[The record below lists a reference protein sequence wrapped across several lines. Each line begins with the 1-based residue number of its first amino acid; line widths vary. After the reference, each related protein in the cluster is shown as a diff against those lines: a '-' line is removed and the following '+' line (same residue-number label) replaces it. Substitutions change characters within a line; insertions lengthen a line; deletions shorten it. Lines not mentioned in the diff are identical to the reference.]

1 MNLELLKKKNELL
14 ARVLEIT
21 EAAVFTGGED
31 DPEVFI
37 GLIEMRGEI
46 FNQIKILDDEISDA
60 ALNTEA
66 EAILADIKKTAG
78 KIYAVDKRR
87 EAETARMMA
96 GLKKSLKEIKDG
108 RNVSQKYTDFIAVSD
123 GMYFDKKN

>member
-1 MNLELLKKKNELL
+1 MDLTPLQKKSELLN
-14 ARVLEIT
+14 RVLALT

-31 DPEVFI
+31 DADVFI
-37 GLIEMRGEI
+37 SLIEARGEL
-46 FNQIKILDDEISDA
+46 FDQIKILDDEIPDA

-66 EAILADIKKTAG
+66 EAVLADIKKTAG
-78 KIYAVDKRR
+78 RIYAVDKRH